1 MTVDEPLELTVD
13 LVSITDVLCNGD
25 ANGRVSVTV
34 GGGTLPYSYV
44 WSGAASGSSQ
54 DAPDLPA
61 GTYGVTV
68 TDGNGCTAVLDGMTV
83 DEPLELTVDLVSIT
97 DVLCNGDA
105 NGRVSVTVGDGTLPY
120 SYVWS
125 GAASG
130 SSQDAPDL
138 PAGTYGVTV
147 TDGNGCTAVLDGMT
161 VDEPLEL
168 TVDLVSITDV
178 LCNGDA
184 NGRVSVTVGGGTL
197 PYSYV
202 WSGAASGSSQDAPDL
217 PAGTYGV
224 TVTDGNGCT
233 AVLDGMTVDEPLEL
247 TVDLVSITDVL
258 CNGDANGRVS
268 VTVGGG
274 NASVQLCVEWSSV
287 GFIAGCAGFTGGN
300 IRSDGNGW

>member
-1 MTVDEPLELTVD
+1 MVVCRLRWEVERFRT
-13 LVSITDVLCNGD
+13 
-25 ANGRVSVTV
+25 
-34 GGGTLPYSYV
+34 
-44 WSGAASGSSQ
+44 
-54 DAPDLPA
+54 
-61 GTYGVTV
+61 
-68 TDGNGCTAVLDGMTV
+68 
-83 DEPLELTVDLVSIT
+83 
-97 DVLCNGDA
+97 
-105 NGRVSVTVGDGTLPY
+105 

-202 WSGAASGSSQDAPDL
+202 WSGAASGSSQDAPD
-217 PAGTYGV
+217 
-224 TVTDGNGCT
+224 
-233 AVLDGMTVDEPLEL
+233 
-247 TVDLVSITDVL
+247 
-258 CNGDANGRVS
+258 
-268 VTVGGG
+268 
-274 NASVQLCVEWSSV
+274 
-287 GFIAGCAGFTGGN
+287 FTGGN
-300 IRSDGNGW
+300 IRSDGNGWQWLYSGAGWDDR